1 VKDVNETISKA
12 LPGFFPSYLIELSC
26 MEYVL
31 SFEQT
36 FHHSNRKP
44 FILCAEECLLLLA
57 FLNFWAHAL
66 LLATPR

>member
-12 LPGFFPSYLIELSC
+12 LSGFFPSVFDRTFLHGIC
-26 MEYVL
+26 L

-57 FLNFWAHAL
+57 FLNFWAYAL
-66 LLATPR
+66 VLATPR